1 MATDTER
8 EFRAGIVALGGRS
21 NVGKSTLL
29 NRLVGRKVAIVTPR
43 PQTTRG
49 RIMGVR
55 TDRDAQLLILD
66 TPGIHD
72 SPKDLNRRMV
82 DNARRALGEGE
93 VILGVVEAGAK
104 LDPRDRA
111 ALGELVKIGA
121 PLVIV
126 INKVDRHPRE
136 NLLPLIEELSREFP
150 GREIV
155 PVSALR
161 GENLD
166 ELLATVKAMLPES
179 PALMPE
185 DEYTDQTERMIA
197 AEVIREKIFLKMRQ
211 EIPFSS
217 AVRIEKFVE
226 ETERGLKRISAVIVI
241 ERESHKGM
249 VIGAGGRTLK
259 EIGTAARLE
268 LEKLLDARVYLELVV
283 RVEPNWTR
291 DPRKM
296 SELGL

>member
-1 MATDTER
+1 VTSTTHDY
-8 EFRAGIVALGGRS
+8 RAGFVALGGRS

-29 NRLVGRKVAIVTPR
+29 NRLVGHKVAIVTPR
-43 PQTTRG
+43 PQTTRA
-49 RIMGVR
+49 RILGVR
-55 TDRDAQLLILD
+55 TDRDAQFLILD

-72 SPKDLNRRMV
+72 SPKELNRRMV
-82 DNARRALGEGE
+82 DNARRALSEGE
-93 VILGVVEAGAK
+93 VVLGVVEAAGK
-104 LDPRDRA
+104 LDSRDRA
-111 ALGELVKIGA
+111 ALNELAKLGA

-126 INKVDRHPRE
+126 INKVDTQPRE
-136 NLLPLIEELSREFP
+136 NLLPLIEEIHREFP
-150 GREIV
+150 ACEIV

-161 GENLD
+161 GENIE
-166 ELLATVKAMLPES
+166 ELVATVKAMLPKS

-217 AVRIEKFVE
+217 AVRIESFVE
-226 ETERGLKRISAVIVI
+226 ETERNLKRISAVIVI

-249 VIGAGGRTLK
+249 LIGAGGRTLK
-259 EIGTAARLE
+259 EIGTAARHE
-268 LEKLLDARVYLELVV
+268 LEELLGARVFLEMLV

-296 SELGL
+296 SEFGL

>member
-1 MATDTER
+1 VTDTGNEH
-8 EFRAGIVALGGRS
+8 RAGFVALGGRS

-29 NRLVGRKVAIVTPR
+29 NRMVGHKVAIVTPR
-43 PQTTRG
+43 PQTTRA
-49 RIMGVR
+49 RILGVR
-55 TDRDAQLLILD
+55 TDPDAQFLFLD
-66 TPGIHD
+66 TPGIHE
-72 SPKDLNRRMV
+72 SPKELNRRMV

-93 VILGVVEAGAK
+93 VVLGVVEAAGR
-104 LDPRDRA
+104 LDSRDRA
-111 ALGELVKIGA
+111 ALLELAKLGA

-126 INKVDRHPRE
+126 INKVDTQPRE
-136 NLLPLIEELSREFP
+136 ILLPLIEEIHGEFP
-150 GREIV
+150 ACEIV

-161 GENLD
+161 GENIE
-166 ELLATVKAMLPES
+166 ELLATVKAMLPKS

-217 AVRIEKFVE
+217 AVRIENFVE
-226 ETERGLKRISAVIVI
+226 ESERNLKRISAVIVI

-249 VIGAGGRTLK
+249 LIGAGGRTLK

-268 LEKLLDARVYLELVV
+268 LEKLLGARVFLEMLV

-296 SELGL
+296 AEFGL

>member
-1 MATDTER
+1 MTGTGNEY
-8 EFRAGIVALGGRS
+8 RAGFVALGGRS

-29 NRLVGRKVAIVTPR
+29 NRMVGHKVAIVTPR
-43 PQTTRG
+43 PQTTRA
-49 RIMGVR
+49 RILGVR
-55 TDRDAQLLILD
+55 TDRDAQFLFLD
-66 TPGIHD
+66 TPGIHE
-72 SPKDLNRRMV
+72 SSKELNRRMV

-93 VILGVVEAGAK
+93 VVLGVVEAAGK

-111 ALGELVKIGA
+111 ALLELAKLGA

-126 INKVDRHPRE
+126 INKVDTQPRE
-136 NLLPLIEELSREFP
+136 NLLPLIEEIHGEFP
-150 GREIV
+150 ACEIV
-155 PVSALR
+155 PISALR
-161 GENLD
+161 GENIE
-166 ELLATVKAMLPES
+166 ELIATVKAILPKS

-217 AVRIEKFVE
+217 AVRIENFVE
-226 ETERGLKRISAVIVI
+226 ESERNLKRISAVIVI

-249 VIGAGGRTLK
+249 LIGAGGRTLK
-259 EIGTAARLE
+259 EIGTASRLE
-268 LEKLLDARVYLELVV
+268 LEKLLGARVFLEMLVK
-283 RVEPNWTR
+283 VEPNWTR

-296 SELGL
+296 AEFGL